1 MKKYYLIF
9 VIILTLSCFQKKT
22 EKQITE
28 FESILGERQTK
39 ALDNLVFDFEQNLI
53 EIYPDLPIE
62 EGYSQYLIDIK
73 SDTITKWDKFKFQS
87 KNTIME
93 YYKSGLHDEIYNKDT
108 TFLEA
113 NNLGK
118 YMSALYRIKDTDTL
132 IKKYWKIREAAGIL
146 PNTMFVDG
154 ILCQNPDFKNYFHK
168 RIVVVEFSF

>member
-1 MKKYYLIF
+1 MKKLYLI
-9 VIILTLSCFQKKT
+9 IILVLTLNCSQKKT
-22 EKQITE
+22 DKRIAE

-39 ALDNLVFDFEQNLI
+39 ALDNLVLDFEKNLI
-53 EIYPDLPIE
+53 EIYPNLTIE
-62 EGYSQYLIDIK
+62 KVYCQYLIDIK
-73 SDTITKWDKFKFQS
+73 SDTITKWKKFQFQS
-87 KNTIME
+87 KKTTVE
-93 YYKSGLHDEIYNKDT
+93 YYKSGLHDEIYKKDS

-118 YMSALYRIKDTDTL
+118 YMTALYKIKNTDTL

-154 ILCQNPDFKNYFHK
+154 ILYHNPDFKNYFHK